1 MVNIT
6 KRFNPRDKQSPEL
19 YPGAQSGIWAVTMH
33 PNNYYSDA
41 EGGGAVYLQA
51 ELVQAPGINEGYPPQ
66 TNPHAKLED
75 YTDKQGQS
83 KVRPG
88 GVRYTLGQY
97 EKIVDTAKS
106 TGNFLEGTNAQGE
119 QDGRTISLV
128 KGEMMFKRSKDGSS
142 ITPVLNTS
150 TLQPVTEMRITPEF
164 QRQQIEVQRYVNA
177 VNRDIKENLN
187 NNPNMSFAQAVDNAT
202 ADLDPQQD
210 TEVYAA
216 NRMRDLGQRALQYEQ
231 SLQNQQ
237 QQQTD
242 NAPQAVQPEAN
253 GGGAQDGRVSMQER
267 LQQINSNQAQQSSQP
282 QQDGPSM

>member
-19 YPGAQSGIWAVTMH
+19 YPGAQGGVWAVTMH
-33 PNNYYSDA
+33 PNNYYSGV
-41 EGGGAVYLQA
+41 EGDGAVYLQV

-66 TNPHAKLED
+66 TNPHARLEN

-88 GVRYTLGQY
+88 GVRYTVGQY
-97 EKIVDTAKS
+97 EKIVDAAKS
-106 TGNFLEGTNAQGE
+106 TGNFLEGTNAQGQ

-128 KGEMMFKRSKDGSS
+128 KGEMMFKRSQDGSS

-164 QRQQIEVQRYVNA
+164 QRQQIEVQRCVNA

-187 NNPNMSFAQAVDNAT
+187 NNPNMSFSQAVGEAT
-202 ADLDPQQD
+202 ANLDPQQD
-210 TEVYAA
+210 TEAYAVY
-216 NRMRDLGQRALQYEQ
+216 RMRDLGERALQYEQ

-237 QQQTD
+237 QQTS
-242 NAPQAVQPEAN
+242 NTPQADQPEVTSD
-253 GGGAQDGRVSMQER
+253 AQQDNRTSMQQR
-267 LQQINSNQAQQSSQP
+267 LQQINTAQTQQPSKSQHNE
-282 QQDGPSM
+282 PSM